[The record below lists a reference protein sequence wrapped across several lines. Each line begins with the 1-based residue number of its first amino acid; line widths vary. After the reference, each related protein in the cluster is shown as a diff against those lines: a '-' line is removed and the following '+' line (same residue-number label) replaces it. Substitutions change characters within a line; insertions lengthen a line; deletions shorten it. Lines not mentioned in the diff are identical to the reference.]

1 MTTHLLKF
9 VAVIIAVC
17 VPALAVGKEKTV
29 SKTQIREAYFTI
41 NLPKGWVGGPGP
53 DPTLWQYASPK
64 QNEQLSV
71 SIHVS
76 KTPISKQER
85 PKVLND
91 FLAMRLKSE
100 TEQAKSKGLK
110 ISEPTREEKGN
121 GWRASYS
128 GVHPKHGAGSRTSRW
143 LIRSLLRTS
152 TMRLSTCPR
161 KNLRTIANK
170 FLAASALQSNA
181 PMS

>member
-1 MTTHLLKF
+1 
-9 VAVIIAVC
+9 
-17 VPALAVGKEKTV
+17 V

-53 DPTLWQYASPK
+53 DPNLWQYASPK

-85 PKVLND
+85 PKMLND

-100 TEQAKSKGLK
+100 TEQAKSKSLK
-110 ISEPTREEKGN
+110 ISEPQKEEKGN
-121 GWRASYS
+121 AWIASYS
-128 GVHPKHGAGSRTSRW
+128 GVHPEARRRFASFTVVNPK
-143 LIRSLLRTS
+143 L
-152 TMRLSTCPR
+152 
-161 KNLRTIANK
+161 IAN
-170 FLAASALQSNA
+170 FYYEALD
-181 PMS
+181 MSEEEFENNRKQILSGVGIAE